1 MNFQNPGTLVQ
12 SPYLVAY
19 LDFLGANDK
28 MLSPEQSLDLLQ
40 KINLIYRTTLAQLD
54 IAKKIWRPD
63 LETRIFSDNI
73 LIACK
78 IRNVENPI
86 SEFGDIQAFCRLF
99 QAYAF
104 SQGELVRGAI
114 TKGNFFINE
123 TFVYGEA
130 LCKAY
135 YMESQIAKFP
145 RVMID
150 PAIFSQGN
158 ISAVFFNPE
167 QSKESVVK
175 RDLAGTYFLNIFDFM
190 VKHFSADEF
199 NSLIKV
205 VKEIIVKGYSDS
217 LGSDIKKLEKYT
229 WLATEFNSF
238 CDENNM
244 KEQKVLTPEFWDEVK
259 HE

>member
-99 QAYAF
+99 QVYAF

-114 TKGNFFINE
+114 TKGNF
-123 TFVYGEA
+123 
-130 LCKAY
+130 
-135 YMESQIAKFP
+135 
-145 RVMID
+145 
-150 PAIFSQGN
+150 
-158 ISAVFFNPE
+158 
-167 QSKESVVK
+167 
-175 RDLAGTYFLNIFDFM
+175 
-190 VKHFSADEF
+190 
-199 NSLIKV
+199 
-205 VKEIIVKGYSDS
+205 
-217 LGSDIKKLEKYT
+217 
-229 WLATEFNSF
+229 
-238 CDENNM
+238 
-244 KEQKVLTPEFWDEVK
+244 
-259 HE
+259 

>member
-1 MNFQNPGTLVQ
+1 MEKKLKQT
-12 SPYLVAY
+12 PYIVAF
-19 LDFLGANDK
+19 LDFLGASEK
-28 MLSPEQSLDLLQ
+28 MEMSGESDVFLQQIYRIYNIAIGELKLVKKIGLLDLDV
-40 KINLIYRTTLAQLD
+40 K
-54 IAKKIWRPD
+54 
-63 LETRIFSDNI
+63 IFSDNI

-78 IRNVENPI
+78 ILNVENPF